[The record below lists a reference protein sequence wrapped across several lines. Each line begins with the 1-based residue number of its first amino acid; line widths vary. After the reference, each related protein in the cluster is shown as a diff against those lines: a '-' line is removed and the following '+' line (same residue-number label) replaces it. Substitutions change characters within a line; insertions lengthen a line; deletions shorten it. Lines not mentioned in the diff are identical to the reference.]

1 MEEEGISFDKAA
13 PRVAREVVF
22 TTHTPVPAG
31 HDRFDADL
39 VEEHLGP
46 LREGLGLSKEAFMAL
61 GRENPESDERFCM
74 TVLGLKLSR
83 RANAVSSL
91 HGEVSRAMW
100 TGLFPGSMRTRFRL
114 GM

>member
-1 MEEEGISFDKAA
+1 MLEAIRQRMEEEGIGFEKAV

-46 LREGLGLSKEAFMAL
+46 LREALGLSQEGFMAL
-61 GRENPESDERFCM
+61 GREDPGKRRTFLHDRARPAAFPARQCRFL
-74 TVLGLKLSR
+74 TAR
-83 RANAVSSL
+83 
-91 HGEVSRAMW
+91 
-100 TGLFPGSMRTRFRL
+100 
-114 GM
+114 